1 MLDKME
7 SKDLF
12 GIEPIGEMGLEATK
26 ASIKGISS
34 FLDVVFKPG
43 LQELGFLFRDE
54 VRRWRLNN
62 ILKVLEKAKG
72 KLDFDGQQLNL
83 TANARVGLS
92 IMEESSSVDNEE
104 LQDLWAGLFAS
115 SCTSDGRDD
124 SNMNFVDLLRRMSTV
139 EARILDYACKNSKK
153 YVYPN
158 KLILAESL
166 SVSFDTLVKI
176 TGTDD
181 IYRLD
186 SELDHMRSIELLP
199 HGNFFEGGGGFS
211 VGDDQLDADISPS
224 PLALNL
230 YFRTHSTGISPI
242 EFWGDHLEARRK
254 DADDDK
260 LAAAIDKVNSQE

>member
-1 MLDKME
+1 MSVME
-7 SKDLF
+7 IKDVF
-12 GIEPIGEMGLEATK
+12 GIEPIGEMGLEVTK
-26 ASIKGISS
+26 ATIKGVSS

-43 LQELGFLFRDE
+43 LQELGFLLKDE

-62 ILKVLEKAKG
+62 IFRVLEKAKG
-72 KLDFDGQQLNL
+72 RMSFDGQQLNL

-92 IMEESSSVDNEE
+92 IMEECSAVDNDE

-115 SCTSDGRDD
+115 SCTHNGLDD

-139 EARILDYACKNSKK
+139 EARILDYACKNCKK
-153 YVYPN
+153 YLYPN
-158 KLILAESL
+158 RLIIAEGL
-166 SVSFDTLVKI
+166 SVSFDTLVSI
-176 TGTDD
+176 AGTDD

-199 HGNFFEGGGGFS
+199 QGNSFEGGGGFS
-211 VGDDQLDADISPS
+211 VGDNQLDADITPS

-242 EFWGDHLEARRK
+242 EFWGDQLEPHDK
-254 DADDDK
+254 KADDEK
-260 LAAAIDKVNSQE
+260 LNAVIDKVFSDS